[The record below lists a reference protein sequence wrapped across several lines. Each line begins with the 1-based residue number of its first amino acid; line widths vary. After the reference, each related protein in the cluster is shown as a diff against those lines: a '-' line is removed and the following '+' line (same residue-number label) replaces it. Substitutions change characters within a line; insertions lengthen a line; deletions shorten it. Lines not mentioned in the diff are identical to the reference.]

1 VFGVILL
8 FVGNLIG
15 GDFLVIFCSAVGTA
29 MIGDSGLF
37 IAIVR
42 SLHTA

>member
-1 VFGVILL
+1 MIFVILL
-8 FVGNLIG
+8 LVGNLIG
-15 GDFLVIFCSAVGTA
+15 GDSLGISCSAVGTA
-29 MIGDSGLF
+29 MIGVSGPF